1 MSKIKYAAA
10 MLAAGGAA
18 GAAASAQA
26 MTLVTLDLPAGASL
40 TQYITL
46 TSSGGSASAT
56 YSAGAQFSFGPGLV
70 LGIPSPILSEAKFEI
85 NGPDGVGLGAEST
98 TPEFPTAGELPLTG
112 TKYPADF
119 ASGGVDEYLQLEFLA
134 DGNIYT
140 GYAAFDASGDL
151 ETITFAAVP
160 EPESWALLLA
170 GVGVAGGALRGARRR
185 RQRLAA

>member
-26 MTLVTLDLPAGASL
+26 LTVVTLDLPPSA
-40 TQYITL
+40 TVTEYITL
-46 TSSGGSASAT
+46 TGSGAT
-56 YSAGAQFSFGPGLV
+56 W
-70 LGIPSPILSEAKFEI
+70 
-85 NGPDGVGLGAEST
+85 ST
-98 TPEFPTAGELPLTG
+98 TPSGAAQFAFGPNAPSKATLFGSTTGLEGGVDAPFPGPSTIFTADQT
-112 TKYPADF
+112 YPADMAGF
-119 ASGGVDEYLQLEFLA
+119 YFKGPTDLQIEFLSGGTDYWGLA
-134 DGNIYT
+134 DFAEDGELATISFE
-140 GYAAFDASGDL
+140 AAGA
-151 ETITFAAVP
+151 P

>member
-1 MSKIKYAAA
+1 MSKIKYAVA

-26 MTLVTLDLPAGASL
+26 MTVVTLDLPAGASL
-40 TQYITL
+40 TEYITL
-46 TSSGGSASAT
+46 TSSGGSAST
-56 YSAGAQFSFGPGLV
+56 TDSAGAQFSFGPGIV
-70 LGIPSPILSEAKFEI
+70 IPIGLSEAKFEI
-85 NGPDGVGLGAEST
+85 NGTDGVGLGAEST

-160 EPESWALLLA
+160 EPESWGLLLV